1 MVRSISKVQASPP
14 VKSDRP
20 LGKFATILLMIA
32 LCAPLGGY
40 AHWLNAHYD
49 YAATLVELTFFELFL
64 AAILLLLP
72 FVMLRLLRVN
82 WQSER

>member
-20 LGKFATILLMIA
+20 IGKFATILLMIA
-32 LCAPLGGY
+32 LCAPLGVY
-40 AHWLNAHYD
+40 AHWLNDHYSSAVSLID
-49 YAATLVELTFFELFL
+49 LTLVELFFAALFL
-64 AAILLLLP
+64 VLP
-72 FVMLRLLRVN
+72 FVGLKLSRVN